1 MQEQILEQKIAKF
14 DIQDLLPIGL
24 TLVVLGIG
32 LAYGLSV
39 VADIRDDFTTGTA
52 EYNASRDTVTAI
64 AKIPDKLGLIVTI
77 IVAAVIIGIL
87 LRYLFVRYGR

>member
-1 MQEQILEQKIAKF
+1 MQEQSYIAKF
-14 DIQDLLPIGL
+14 DIQDLLPIAL
-24 TLVVLGIG
+24 TLVVLGIA
-32 LAYGLSV
+32 LSYGLNV
-39 VADIRDDFTTGTA
+39 VADVRDTFTVNTS
-52 EYNASRDTVTAI
+52 EYNATRDTVVAV